1 MRWGIFAKGGN
12 EQIGR
17 EASTRIGIETERA
30 KQRQLARQNNHA
42 AQADAAW
49 VPEQKEDRGRARDK
63 AGEKVG
69 VSGKTAV
76 VLVPGLAASVP
87 GSLLGFALRVLLY
100 FYSPLLELLP
110 HEVFKGAAGC

>member
-1 MRWGIFAKGGN
+1 M
-12 EQIGR
+12 
-17 EASTRIGIETERA
+17 GIEKERA
-30 KQRQLARQNNHA
+30 KQRQLATQNNNA
-42 AQADAAW
+42 ARAVGAS

-69 VSGKTAV
+69 VSGKMAV
-76 VLVPGLAASVP
+76 GLVPGLAASVP

-110 HEVFKGAAGC
+110 HEVFKEAAGC